1 MGKGLSHSR
10 EPPGSTGASYIQIYS
25 MLQQFHSKANTRAS
39 QSVTESY
46 QEHSRMSLY
55 TLKEENFWLVK
66 MLKKK
71 KKHGGNVS
79 VIMSRNQETHRMLT
93 EPPQRVPWTVSGTT
107 CQAHIKNS
115 MNECGQVLLL
125 GTVMLWDLEQS
136 LHFPHSPFII

>member
-10 EPPGSTGASYIQIYS
+10 EPPGSTGASYIQIHS

-46 QEHSRMSLY
+46 QEHSRMSLH

-71 KKHGGNVS
+71 KKNMGE
-79 VIMSRNQETHRMLT
+79 MF
-93 EPPQRVPWTVSGTT
+93 
-107 CQAHIKNS
+107 
-115 MNECGQVLLL
+115 LL
-125 GTVMLWDLEQS
+125 
-136 LHFPHSPFII
+136 